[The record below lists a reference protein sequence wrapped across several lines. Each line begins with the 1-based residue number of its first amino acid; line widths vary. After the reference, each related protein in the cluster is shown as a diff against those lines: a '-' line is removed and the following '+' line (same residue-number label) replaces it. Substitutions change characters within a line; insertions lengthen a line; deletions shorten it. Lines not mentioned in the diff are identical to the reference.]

1 MEFSLPVSS
10 KTVERWACDCSVT
23 RVLMQALPHLWGSP
37 GRSPGMGP
45 TVSPASGSFPG
56 EPEWTDN
63 ECFGPSGTARHLPI
77 NGEECNW
84 QIAKTDD
91 GQIMPI
97 APLVTFGP
105 D

>member
-1 MEFSLPVSS
+1 MVHE
-10 KTVERWACDCSVT
+10 D
-23 RVLMQALPHLWGSP
+23 
-37 GRSPGMGP
+37 
-45 TVSPASGSFPG
+45 
-56 EPEWTDN
+56 
-63 ECFGPSGTARHLPI
+63 
-77 NGEECNW
+77 NW